1 MPAKLTAEEKQ
12 ARKAGEVA
20 RFVQQYARKARSGLD
35 SNDRGYDRG
44 IEARIKRMSPEEL
57 DRLLREDEA

>member
-1 MPAKLTAEEKQ
+1 MAKKLNADEKQ

-35 SNDRGYDRG
+35 PNDRGYDRG
-44 IEARIKRMSPEEL
+44 IEAHIKRMRPEEL